1 MPIIGPS
8 TPPPPPQHDV
18 PAHQRTIDFANDLG
32 SGFRGHRELKD
43 NAQRVEEGMQHER
56 SRRDTPAEY
65 NDVSHERLR
74 YESPEQYLKDSINQG
89 RYGEGF
95 KVVENDV
102 EQSMEEE
109 MEMDM

>member
-1 MPIIGPS
+1 MPIIGAS
-8 TPPPPPQHDV
+8 TPPPPQQDV
-18 PAHQRTIDFANDLG
+18 PAHQRSIDFANDLG

-43 NAQRVEEGMQHER
+43 NAQQVEEGMQHER
-56 SRRDTPAEY
+56 SQQDIPAEHY
-65 NDVSHERLR
+65 DVSHERLR
-74 YESPEQYLKDSINQG
+74 YESPEQYTTNSINQG

-95 KVVENDV
+95 KVVENET